1 MTTFHNIEELTR
13 CLDREKK
20 LLNELF
26 QKRTSLSF
34 RYDYALELTD
44 YKNER
49 IQFLIENEVIRE
61 SGDYLEMEDIYL
73 QFFEEVLQINEEIN
87 VSSVRDYISHL
98 KENIGYWLNASENN
112 KYKHYNEVR
121 RALKRIALST
131 EKNVIDLKRNIDI
144 AYKNEPDYKVKKK
157 KLENLDEKRKGIAAL
172 IDSAEK
178 VIAEENTFFTVAM
191 DSQMRSTVNDAVL
204 QMKESY
210 HNLIEIER
218 QIISYLNIIEYQNLI
233 LEKARKLKYL
243 KDQLIIKEKT
253 NIMIVVRQH
262 NPVMFEPETRTRNR
276 RLSLERM
283 HNDANVMT
291 IICKVLKNR
300 AEGLK
305 KKGNTAEAI
314 PEGYIDRK
322 PVVSDAVNLNEIFS
336 AFAAVGN
343 NLFRFLANYRFHG
356 QATSAQRL
364 TYFCQIASLFPDS
377 LSFTGEYEECDGVE
391 YPVINAK

>member
-1 MTTFHNIEELTR
+1 
-13 CLDREKK
+13 
-20 LLNELF
+20 
-26 QKRTSLSF
+26 
-34 RYDYALELTD
+34 
-44 YKNER
+44 
-49 IQFLIENEVIRE
+49 
-61 SGDYLEMEDIYL
+61 
-73 QFFEEVLQINEEIN
+73 
-87 VSSVRDYISHL
+87 
-98 KENIGYWLNASENN
+98 
-112 KYKHYNEVR
+112 
-121 RALKRIALST
+121 
-131 EKNVIDLKRNIDI
+131 
-144 AYKNEPDYKVKKK
+144 
-157 KLENLDEKRKGIAAL
+157 
-172 IDSAEK
+172 
-178 VIAEENTFFTVAM
+178 
-191 DSQMRSTVNDAVL
+191 
-204 QMKESY
+204 
-210 HNLIEIER
+210 
-218 QIISYLNIIEYQNLI
+218 
-233 LEKARKLKYL
+233 
-243 KDQLIIKEKT
+243 
-253 NIMIVVRQH
+253 MIVARQH

-276 RLSLERM
+276 RLSLEMM